1 MFSEKRNFMR
11 ILFFVCFLSLVY
23 NSMHAQFYE
32 DYPYPRDRY
41 INPLGIDWKL
51 SGTFGEPR
59 GNHFHAGADV
69 KTNGA
74 TGYKLYAI
82 ADGYVAR
89 IKVSPWGYGNAL
101 YIDHQDGFTSVYAHM
116 SSFNDVI
123 DSLVQ
128 QRQYAGR
135 EFSQDIYLDPG
146 VIQLKQ
152 GEVIGLSGN
161 SGGSGGPHLHFEIRE
176 TASQRPLNPLFFGY
190 QVLDTKGP
198 KFLGMKWTTIHS
210 GYFNHIQNESAYIP
224 ASSLGDTVEVIAGKI
239 GIGVH
244 SYDNHDESTNSN
256 GVFRVEMDVNGENRI
271 KWSMDKLR
279 FEMGRYVNAFRDF
292 YEGKKRRTVYNCF
305 RLPGNELDVYEHLV
319 DDGYIFLEADE
330 TARLK
335 LKLYDFHG
343 NSTERTLVLHA
354 KATEATEV
362 IGPEYTVVRYHEN
375 FSIVKDGFRAYF
387 PERTFYDQVPLYYQ
401 QKESEDKT
409 LVSDIHQL
417 HDILIPMH
425 KYAVVQIAPKG
436 LPDHLRSKAV
446 MVHKDLR
453 GIEQT
458 YTTFWKDD
466 MISAKAN
473 EVGYFYARVDTVKP
487 NVQWLNYSVTT
498 ETFRGDQI
506 RVKIS
511 DELSGIA
518 DYNGYL
524 NGDWIC
530 FEYDAKRN
538 LLTYDFDERCPPG
551 KHNLKVIVTDKSHNS
566 TTKEIPFTR
575 K

>member
-1 MFSEKRNFMR
+1 MR
-11 ILFFVCFLSLVY
+11 FHLIVFILISLVHG
-23 NSMHAQFYE
+23 SAHAQFYE
-32 DYPYPRDRY
+32 EYPHPRDRY

-101 YIDHQDGFTSVYAHM
+101 YIDHEDGYTSVYAHM
-116 SSFNDVI
+116 SVFNDQI
-123 DSLVQ
+123 DSLVK
-128 QRQYAGR
+128 QRQYAER
-135 EFSQDIYLDPG
+135 AFSQDIYLDAG
-146 VIQLKQ
+146 AVRVKQ
-152 GEVIGLSGN
+152 GDLIGLSGN

-190 QVLDTKGP
+190 EVLDTKGP
-198 KFLGMKWTTIHS
+198 RFLGLKWTTIEG
-210 GYFNHIQNESAYIP
+210 GYFNHVQNRSAYIP
-224 ASSLGDTVEVIAGKI
+224 AASLKDTVEVSAGKI

-244 SYDNHDESTNSN
+244 SFDNHDESNNSN
-256 GVFRVEMDVNGENRI
+256 GVFRIEMYVNGEKRV

-279 FEMGRYVNAFRDF
+279 FDMGRYVNAFRDF
-292 YEGKKRRTVYNCF
+292 YEGKKNRTVYNCF
-305 RLPGNELDVYEHLV
+305 RLPGNELDLYEELV
-319 DDGYIFLEADE
+319 DDGYIFLEDGE
-330 TARLK
+330 TALVTLK
-335 LKLYDFHG
+335 LLDFHG
-343 NSTERTLVLHA
+343 NATERTVVLRA
-354 KATEATEV
+354 KAEETPESV
-362 IGPEYTVVRYHEN
+362 GPERIVVRHNEN
-375 FSIVKDGFRAYF
+375 FSLVKDGFRAYF
-387 PERTFYDQVPLYYQ
+387 PERTFYDQVPLLYQ
-401 QKESEDKT
+401 RSESDDKT
-409 LVSDIHQL
+409 LVSDVHQV
-417 HDILIPMH
+417 HDVLIPMH
-425 KYAVVQIAPKG
+425 KYAVVQVAPKG
-436 LPDHLRSKAV
+436 LPSTLKSKAV

-453 GIEQT
+453 GVEQT

-487 NVQWLNYSVTT
+487 NVQWLNYSVSS

-511 DELSGIA
+511 DELSGVA

-524 NGDWIC
+524 NGDWVL

-538 LLTYDFDERCPPG
+538 LITYDFDEHCPPG
-551 KHNLKVIVTDKSHNS
+551 KHNLKVVVTDKSNN
-566 TTKEIPFTR
+566 TTIKELSFT
-575 K
+575 KK